1 MSHPPKNSPPMYNC
15 GNVGQLLYVFIP
27 TLNCSLA
34 KMSTSVNGTFML
46 CKICTHVFENPHFG
60 ADFVPFMNKTTLFS
74 VTHLSICVFSSGPRF
89 ARILNVVDDFFSLTL
104 VLVVVELK
112 EEEIDVLAPLE
123 ERIEGED
130 KEVKVVVAIII
141 LAAFRFCVSV
151 CVCVYIERR
160 RTLLGKLREREEPW
174 KSTRSRLG
182 VQGEKAENNR
192 QRENKTNREN
202 SFLFWWP
209 GHVSLL
215 KGRREKVSRGYEID
229 DVRESARA
237 FYIYHTLYICRED
250 RGEEIKRDDDDVDD
264 ASSSSSLPRGRSL
277 FLVVGY

>member
-1 MSHPPKNSPPMYNC
+1 MVMSHPPKNSPPMYNC

-141 LAAFRFCVSV
+141 LAAFRLCVSVSV
-151 CVCVYIERR
+151 CVYI
-160 RTLLGKLREREEPW
+160 LREEEHFW
-174 KSTRSRLG
+174 GNSEKERSGRALARDSESR
-182 VQGEKAENNR
+182 VKTLKTADR
-192 QRENKTNREN
+192 QRREQTTKQ
-202 SFLFWWP
+202 SRKFFPFL
-209 GHVSLL
+209 VALATSLL
-215 KGRREKVSRGYEID
+215 
-229 DVRESARA
+229 
-237 FYIYHTLYICRED
+237 
-250 RGEEIKRDDDDVDD
+250 
-264 ASSSSSLPRGRSL
+264 
-277 FLVVGY
+277 

>member
-1 MSHPPKNSPPMYNC
+1 
-15 GNVGQLLYVFIP
+15 
-27 TLNCSLA
+27 
-34 KMSTSVNGTFML
+34 
-46 CKICTHVFENPHFG
+46 VFENPHFG

-151 CVCVYIERR
+151 CVCVCI
-160 RTLLGKLREREEPW
+160 LREEEHFWGNSEKERSPGRALARDSESRVKKLKTTDRERT
-174 KSTRSRLG
+174 K
-182 VQGEKAENNR
+182 QIEKIL
-192 QRENKTNREN
+192 
-202 SFLFWWP
+202 SFFGGL
-209 GHVSLL
+209 
-215 KGRREKVSRGYEID
+215 
-229 DVRESARA
+229 A
-237 FYIYHTLYICRED
+237 T
-250 RGEEIKRDDDDVDD
+250 
-264 ASSSSSLPRGRSL
+264 SL
-277 FLVVGY
+277 F